1 MTNNELLESL
11 KTILSNFKSCIDGG
25 NGELETDKEDIKI
38 AESIIKTAT
47 LKQAKQM
54 DKRFYMNYAEGQK
67 TSTVKYENRDE
78 AEKEAERLAE
88 KLGVNVTTL
97 KAVTEKQPKDIKL
110 RVRTY
115 ADACAALHIEPLNE
129 RLAERL
135 GLTEDEVAVRKL
147 KTIVAALNEGW
158 APNWMNTSE
167 RKYYPYFY
175 IDTDSDGLTYATTHG
190 SATCTRANIG
200 SRLCLK
206 TSPLA
211 EYAGTQFKEL
221 YEVILIGKTE
231 KTPF

>member
-1 MTNNELLESL
+1 MINTELLESL
-11 KTILSNFKSCIDGG
+11 KTILSNFKSCIAGG

-54 DKRFYMNYAEGQK
+54 NKEFFMNYAEGQK
-67 TSTVKYENRDE
+67 NPTVKYENREE

-115 ADACAALHIEPLNE
+115 ADACAVLRIEPLNE

-135 GLTEDEVAVRKL
+135 GLTEDEVAARKL
-147 KTIVAALNEGW
+147 KTIVTALNEGW

-167 RKYYPYFY
+167 RKIYPYFY
-175 IDTDSDGLTYATTHG
+175 INTSGGLACAGTGHSPSYADTHFG
-190 SATCTRANIG
+190 SL
-200 SRLCLK
+200 LCLK
-206 TSPLA
+206 TSTLA
-211 EYAGTQFKEL
+211 EYAGNQFKEL

-231 KTPF
+231 EIPF